1 MATPKIAS
9 FTSGVAAPYAQ
20 ELQVNAQEQQQLL
33 EALQHQIDGQSGV
46 KSLQSSG
53 SLGALNFEGVGNVL
67 AEQLTRKKLETARK
81 KQADVQGMYQ
91 SKLLEEGR
99 KYATARDGATVDTA
113 GPPEE
118 GQGQP
123 QRITAPNPLA
133 FRGAAL
139 SQFPEMRTMAEDDRK
154 SYETLR
160 GELLKKAS
168 PGSALASPEDIRGLK
183 PEVKQGLA
191 NGAVIQYGTQDGEL
205 PKVVAP
211 VTQTMLPSGTLVNN
225 EFGGGQNS
233 VDKAPKIT
241 ATASMNNN
249 PGSYA
254 LKGVIDALPENL
266 KAAEAANQIISAS
279 QTAMSALKA
288 GAKSGAGEEYK
299 QAARTSVESLT
310 GIKFEATTP
319 TAVLAKA
326 LAELVVQEFGG
337 KLGGGVSMGD
347 LEFMKQAQGGL
358 ATDAS
363 AIERILAI
371 RAAKAMKTVDKHNA
385 KVADMASQP
394 NIENGD
400 FLKRQYTLERTKH
413 AFEFKSPEARAS
425 FESGLVNIPYETAL
439 KRILAEDA
447 KEGAAKK
454 PSKYSPADLELFRKN
469 GYVPQGS

>member
-20 ELQVNAQEQQQLL
+20 ELQINAQEQQQLL

-53 SLGALNFEGVGNVL
+53 SLGALNFEGVGNML
-67 AEQLTRKKLETARK
+67 AEQLTQKKLETARK

-99 KYATARDGATVDTA
+99 KYITSRDGATVDTA

-133 FRGAAL
+133 FKGAAL
-139 SQFPEMRTMAEDDRK
+139 SQFPEMQARAADDRK

-191 NGAVIQYGTQDGEL
+191 NGAAVQWGTQDGEL
-205 PKVVAP
+205 PKVLAP

-233 VDKAPKIT
+233 VDKAAKVT

-254 LKGVIDALPENL
+254 LKGVIDALPEDL
-266 KAAEAANQIISAS
+266 KAAQAANQAISAS
-279 QTAMSALKA
+279 QTAMSALKV

-299 QAARTSVESLT
+299 QAARTAVESLT

-319 TAVLAKA
+319 TAMLAKS
-326 LAELVVQEFGG
+326 LAELVVTEFGG
-337 KLGGGVSMGD
+337 KLGAGVSNAD
-347 LEFMKQAQGGL
+347 VEFMKLAMSGL
-358 ATDAS
+358 ATDAN

-371 RAAKAMKTVDKHNA
+371 RAARAIKAVDKYNSNI
-385 KVADMASQP
+385 ADTTSQP
-394 NIENGD
+394 NIENGA
-400 FLKRQYTLERTKH
+400 FLKRHYTLEPTSFG
-413 AFEFKSPEARAS
+413 FEFKTPEAKAS
-425 FESGLVNIPYETAL
+425 FESGLANIPYETAL
-439 KRILAEDA
+439 KRILAKDA

-454 PSKYSPADLELFRKN
+454 PSKYSPADIELFRKN